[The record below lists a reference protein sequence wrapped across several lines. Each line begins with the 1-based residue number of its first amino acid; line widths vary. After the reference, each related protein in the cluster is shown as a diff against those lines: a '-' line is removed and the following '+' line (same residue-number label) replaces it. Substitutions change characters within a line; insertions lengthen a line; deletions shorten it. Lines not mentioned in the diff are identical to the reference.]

1 MSSVIGNGFLIPL
14 FMKGNN
20 MKRLT
25 LSLILFSSIFFATNL
40 SAQTTEERFHD
51 LFVTAGYA
59 TAFGAAL
66 GAACLSFTPDP
77 SSELRFV
84 AIGASLGFIGGSIMG
99 SYIIFSP
106 MMSWETQ
113 QKPEDHLMAYNS
125 REKADRNRFELQPTS
140 LPEHTLVVKPN
151 YNMTSKRLSSIE
163 GSITLLRF

>member
-1 MSSVIGNGFLIPL
+1 
-14 FMKGNN
+14 

-25 LSLILFSSIFFATNL
+25 LSLILFSSIFFATQV

-77 SSELRFV
+77 STELRFV
-84 AIGASLGFIGGSIMG
+84 AIGASLGFIGGSILG
-99 SYIIFSP
+99 SYIIFTP
-106 MMSWETQ
+106 MMSWDAP
-113 QKPEDHLMAYNS
+113 QKSEDQLVAYNL
-125 REKADRNRFELQPTS
+125 REKSDRNQFELRPTA
-140 LPEHTLVVKPN
+140 LREGTFVLKPN
-151 YNMTSKRLSSIE
+151 YNMTSKRFASIE